1 MEVSVFV
8 DRIGK
13 TKVLNVS
20 SLQEIFEVLEIN
32 SDEYIIVRNNE
43 LITEDTKLKE
53 KDNLKL
59 LSVISGG

>member
-1 MEVSVFV
+1 MEVSIFV

-13 TKVLNVS
+13 TQVLNIS
-20 SLQEIFEVLEIN
+20 SLQEIFKVLEIN
-32 SDEYIIVRNNE
+32 SDEYIIVRNDE

>member
-1 MEVSVFV
+1 MKVNVFV

-13 TKVLNVS
+13 TKNLDVTS
-20 SLQEIFEVLEIN
+20 MKDIFDLLEIN
-32 SDEYIIVRNNE
+32 SDEYIIVRNDE
-43 LITEDTKLKE
+43 LITEDTELKE

>member
-1 MEVSVFV
+1 MEISVFV

-13 TKVLNVS
+13 TKNLDVS
-20 SLQEIFEVLEIN
+20 NMKEIFDLLEIN
-32 SDEYIIVRNNE
+32 SDEYIIVRNDE
-43 LITEDTKLKE
+43 LITEDTELKE